1 MSHLL
6 FSFSSTLTINV
17 ATSIDCERAF
27 SLAGRVVS
35 PLQASLG
42 DESVRACVL
51 LNSWSQIPG
60 LLGKE
65 EMQLLLE
72 EGWKRT
78 DKIDLE
84 EVTIVE

>member
-1 MSHLL
+1 MSHFL
-6 FSFSSTLTINV
+6 FAFSSTLTINA

-35 PLQASLG
+35 PLRASLN
-42 DESVRACVL
+42 DESVRACVM

-65 EMQLLLE
+65 EMEFLLE
-72 EGWKRT
+72 EGWKRA
-78 DKIDLE
+78 DKMDLE

>member
-1 MSHLL
+1 
-6 FSFSSTLTINV
+6 
-17 ATSIDCERAF
+17 
-27 SLAGRVVS
+27 VS